1 MRKTRNKKTF
11 KEQTLKKRGAVMFF
25 FHSMRNELTFL
36 CFNFKTK
43 PPAYLQKLDKHPTA
57 KVGHLDIVSFPRI
70 TRLLDS
76 KRSFLHH
83 ICERKLIQFDQK
95 EEFTELFNYF
105 VFTNK
110 YVRCQ
115 KNI

>member
-1 MRKTRNKKTF
+1 
-11 KEQTLKKRGAVMFF
+11 MFF

-70 TRLLDS
+70 TRLKTDS

-83 ICERKLIQFDQK
+83 ICERKLIQFGPIRKQDSQ
-95 EEFTELFNYF
+95 NW
-105 VFTNK
+105 
-110 YVRCQ
+110 
-115 KNI
+115 

>member
-83 ICERKLIQFDQK
+83 IRERKLIQS
-95 EEFTELFNYF
+95 ESRIHRTGYLFF
-105 VFTNK
+105 SQIHT
-110 YVRCQ
+110 
-115 KNI
+115 

>member
-1 MRKTRNKKTF
+1 
-11 KEQTLKKRGAVMFF
+11 MFF

-70 TRLLDS
+70 TRLKTDS

-83 ICERKLIQFDQK
+83 ICERKLIQFESIREKISQDCLIIFFSQIH
-95 EEFTELFNYF
+95 T
-105 VFTNK
+105 
-110 YVRCQ
+110 
-115 KNI
+115 

>member
-1 MRKTRNKKTF
+1 
-11 KEQTLKKRGAVMFF
+11 MFF
-25 FHSMRNELTFL
+25 FHSMCNELTFL

-57 KVGHLDIVSFPRI
+57 KVGHLDIVSFQGI

-76 KRSFLHH
+76 KRSLMHH
-83 ICERKLIQFDQK
+83 MFVRKLIQFGPIRKQDSQNWLSI
-95 EEFTELFNYF
+95 F
-105 VFTNK
+105 FTNMYYIHK
-110 YVRCQ
+110 MP

>member
-1 MRKTRNKKTF
+1 
-11 KEQTLKKRGAVMFF
+11 MFF

-70 TRLLDS
+70 TRLKTVS
-76 KRSFLHH
+76 ERSFLHH
-83 ICERKLIQFDQK
+83 ICERKLIQFGPIRKQDSHNDYLS
-95 EEFTELFNYF
+95 FY
-105 VFTNK
+105 K
-110 YVRCQ
+110 YMP

>member
-1 MRKTRNKKTF
+1 
-11 KEQTLKKRGAVMFF
+11 MFF

-57 KVGHLDIVSFPRI
+57 KVGHLDIVSFPRF
-70 TRLLDS
+70 TRLKTDS

-83 ICERKLIQFDQK
+83 TYMREKINPIWTNQK
-95 EEFTELFNYF
+95 AGFTELIIYL
-105 VFTNK
+105 FTST
-110 YVRCQ
+110 CQ
-115 KNI
+115 KTFKMKSYLCLYF